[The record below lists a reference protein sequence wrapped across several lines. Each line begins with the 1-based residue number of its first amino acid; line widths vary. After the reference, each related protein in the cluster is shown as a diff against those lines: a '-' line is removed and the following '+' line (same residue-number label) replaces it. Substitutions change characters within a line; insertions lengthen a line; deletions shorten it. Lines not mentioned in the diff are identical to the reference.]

1 MSLPLEGIRVIDWT
15 EGQLG
20 PAATSMLGDLGADV
34 IKVEP
39 PGKGDGGRH
48 MMTVMGRSISGLP
61 DGPNYFFEGN
71 NRSKRGVT
79 ADITTEEGRGIVYK
93 LVETADVFVT
103 NYRQQVAS
111 RVGLDYRT
119 LSKYNPKLIYAA
131 GSAFGP
137 DGPDS
142 DKRGFDYLAQARS
155 GLMTSLGEPGMPP
168 LVAAGSVA
176 DETGAILLSYAVV
189 IALLA
194 RERLGIGQEVSVSLL
209 GSLIAAQGQNV
220 TARTMVGAEFAK
232 HDRAKAGNPLWN
244 HYKCSDG
251 KWLAFGMLW
260 SDRCW
265 PDFCRVMDIQHLQ
278 NDPKFVSMDARRA
291 NSAELI
297 SILDDVLV
305 TRPRNEWMQ
314 ILDEAISQGADIVY
328 SRLNT
333 ISDLPDDPQ
342 VMANDYI
349 TIFNHPVL
357 GDIKMVGLPYKFS
370 RTPGAVGGGQHREA
384 PGLGQHNEEV
394 LRELGYTGEDIA
406 ALKSKGVI

>member
-1 MSLPLEGIRVIDWT
+1 MPLPLEGIRVIDWT

-20 PAATSMLGDLGADV
+20 PAASSMLGDLGADV
-34 IKVEP
+34 IKIEP
-39 PGKGDGGRH
+39 PVRGEGGRH
-48 MMTVMGRSISGLP
+48 MMTVMGRSVSGLP

-71 NRSKRGVT
+71 NRSKRGITV
-79 ADITTEEGRGIVYK
+79 DITKEEGKGIVYR
-93 LVETADVFVT
+93 LVETADVFLT
-103 NYRQQVAS
+103 NFRQQVAS
-111 RVGLDYRT
+111 RVGLDYKA
-119 LSKYNPKLIYAA
+119 LSRYNPKLIYAA
-131 GSAFGP
+131 GNAFGP

-155 GLMTSLGEPGMPP
+155 GLMTSLGELGMPP

-189 IALLA
+189 IALLV
-194 RERLGIGQEVSVSLL
+194 RERRGIGQEVNVSLL
-209 GSLIAAQGQNV
+209 GSMIAVQGQNV
-220 TARTMVGAEFAK
+220 TASTLVGAEFAK
-232 HDRAKAGNPLWN
+232 HDRARAGNPLWN
-244 HYKCSDG
+244 HYKCADG

-265 PDFCRVMDIQHLQ
+265 PDFCQVMGIQHLQ
-278 NDPKFVSMDARRA
+278 NDPKFLSMDARRA

-297 SILDDVLV
+297 SIIDDIII
-305 TRPRNEWMQ
+305 TRPRNEWLQ
-314 ILDEAISQGADIVY
+314 ILDKAISGGADIVY

-349 TIFNHPVL
+349 TNFNHPVL

-370 RTPGAVGGGQHREA
+370 RTPGAVGGSQRKEA

-394 LRELGYTGEDIA
+394 LRELGYTVEDIA
-406 ALKSKGVI
+406 LLKSKGVI